1 MPPCASIP
9 SMKNLMISA
18 ILIAAMP
25 SALAQTEPPPES
37 LPTAEVIEARMPGVY
52 SASVEIDSRLAE
64 YPAILTALREDEL
77 GNMGEFAM
85 MALEDHRSWTEDAPS
100 WSWNPYFSDTGI
112 AVTFAHPEVLSLNRN
127 TSYYTGGAHPN
138 QGSNPI
144 VTRTDRLR
152 PAGLADLLEDTV
164 TDSAGLTALFY
175 AVYREL
181 MAMKRERLGADFNE
195 AMERETWLA
204 PLAAELSAFPG
215 FTLIPNPSGDAAGGL
230 MFHFDPYAVG
240 SYAEG
245 GYDVPVPLSVF
256 EEYLADAWTDVFDG
270 FPAHDVLSESGDAFE
285 PILPAE
291 AD

>member
-164 TDSAGLTALFY
+164 TDSAGLT
-175 AVYREL
+175 VPIS
-181 MAMKRERLGADFNE
+181 MKRWSVKPGWRHWRPNCQPFPVSRSYPIRQG
-195 AMERETWLA
+195 MPR
-204 PLAAELSAFPG
+204 AALCSISIPMPSDPMPRVDMMFLFRFQCSRNTLLTPG
-215 FTLIPNPSGDAAGGL
+215 P
-230 MFHFDPYAVG
+230 M
-240 SYAEG
+240 
-245 GYDVPVPLSVF
+245 
-256 EEYLADAWTDVFDG
+256 YLTASPRTT
-270 FPAHDVLSESGDAFE
+270 S
-285 PILPAE
+285 
-291 AD
+291 